1 METLLKQFDSFIK
14 RSMLPSS
21 LLVLIL
27 LLFSYDKLFYYLD
40 RLSPYLNQDYTFI
53 LIFLFFIFL
62 IAISLV
68 MSIITQ
74 LVFDNTLKEN
84 FESFFIYK
92 NENRLLKQL
101 REKSIEKL
109 QQETDA
115 FNDIELTDYTLYQ
128 ILGRKLQF
136 FKKPTS
142 TKRYIDEIKASESIF
157 FALIISIFVH
167 LLLNLSVIN
176 LLVSSF
182 GIIATIGITYEYIKS
197 KYRSRSIRIYT
208 NFLIGEE

>member
-182 GIIATIGITYEYIKS
+182 GIIVTIGITYEYIKS

>member
-21 LLVLIL
+21 LLVLML
-27 LLFSYDKLFYYLD
+27 LLFSYDKLFNFLD
-40 RLSPYLNQDYTFI
+40 SLSHYLNQDYAFI
-53 LIFLFFIFL
+53 LILLFFVLL

-68 MSIITQ
+68 MTIVTQ
-74 LVFDNTLKEN
+74 LVFDNTVKDN
-84 FESFFIYK
+84 FESFLIYK
-92 NENRLLKQL
+92 NENRLLQQL

-109 QQETDA
+109 QQETDV

-136 FKKPTS
+136 FKKSTS

-157 FALIISIFVH
+157 LALIISILIH
-167 LLLNLSVIN
+167 LFSNFSLVNLII
-176 LLVSSF
+176 SSF
-182 GIIATIGITYEYIKS
+182 GIILTIGITYEYIKS
-197 KYRSRSIRIYT
+197 KYRSRAIRIYT
-208 NFLIGEE
+208 NFLIGEK